1 MSLSEADREQIA
13 QARAA
18 ALTTAEEAFDKLDI
32 NSDGDVDRSEVAA
45 LAQQGVGLPDGANAA
60 EKEAKIKEFFDNF
73 DANGDGKIQKSE
85 WLDFFGKLFDS
96 VIEAGMQQWA
106 FYDKPAGTI

>member
-32 NSDGDVDRSEVAA
+32 NSDGDVSRDEVAA
-45 LAQQGVGLPDGANAA
+45 LAQQGVGLPDGASAA
-60 EKEAKIKEFFDNF
+60 DREAKIKEFFENF

-96 VIEAGMQQWA
+96 VIEAGMAQ
-106 FYDKPAGTI
+106 